1 VISRHTA
8 RLRQVLPAR
17 SRPRLPAQGSEPAQE
32 SEAVPANTPGRDN
45 PTPLDP
51 DSLLARLVHLAQ
63 AAEQAG
69 PHGLVIDTPQSRQH
83 ALQETWQAYAGVVDV
98 LGAITRS
105 ARLIEMGVC
114 VASQL
119 AALDLLNAELEVVW
133 SRWDKAQGKVIGQQA
148 RRAEP

>member
-1 VISRHTA
+1 MISRHTA
-8 RLRQVLPAR
+8 RLRQALPVKGK
-17 SRPRLPAQGSEPAQE
+17 PRLPAQGPEPVQE
-32 SEAVPANTPGRDN
+32 SQAVPANTPGRDV
-45 PTPLDP
+45 PTSLDP
-51 DSLLARLVHLAQ
+51 NSLLARLVHLAQ

-69 PHGLVIDTPQSRQH
+69 PQGLVIDTPQSRQH
-83 ALQETWQAYAGVVDV
+83 ALQETWQAYAEVVDV

-119 AALDLLNAELEVVW
+119 AAIDLLNDELEVVW